1 MIHRLR
7 SSSWGVRNRG
17 IARDRVFSGCKAH
30 HVDGPLVASSCW
42 GVVAFRWSKSDSCKG
57 FRAYDGISGSSPS
70 CPKNSIWSK

>member
-42 GVVAFRWSKSDSCKG
+42 GVVA
-57 FRAYDGISGSSPS
+57 YPLE
-70 CPKNSIWSK
+70 